1 RAGVPRSPSRSG
13 SSPIQRNSVRTASSA
28 SSRVGL
34 LNVPSWDVPK
44 RGWPACLGGDGSLD
58 RRGGGPQP
66 RSGMLEQVMSVRRI
80 IEAFEAWRQ
89 RGESLVLA
97 SVYDTLGSTYTKPGH
112 RILIASNGDYRGL
125 VSGGCLEGDLAER
138 ARAVID
144 SGMPRAVTYD
154 LRDDADDVWGL
165 GVGCNG
171 LIR

>member
-1 RAGVPRSPSRSG
+1 GRLAQRSFLGCS
-13 SSPIQRNSVRTASSA
+13 
-28 SSRVGL
+28 
-34 LNVPSWDVPK
+34 K

-171 LIR
+171 LIRVFLQPLTPDSGFEPFASIAARLLGTAG